1 MILSPSSG
9 CVSISCRSS
18 SVSGPGFSSTE
29 FGIPILP
36 MSWKSAPSSS
46 RFSVSPSRPSSRPTR
61 SAVSVIQRAW
71 EDVYSSRAS
80 SAFASASTVERNVRS
95 SPSKLDAFAIASFAW
110 WARPPSELE
119 LAVAELDVGRS
130 ATAIAP
136 QRPSIVKRG
145 DHVRAGAAGRRIAE
159 RGVLLRA

>member
-1 MILSPSSG
+1 MIFSPSSG
-9 CVSISCRSS
+9 CVSISARSS

-46 RFSVSPSRPSSRPTR
+46 RFSVSLSSPSSSPTR
-61 SAVSVIQRAW
+61 RAVSVIQRAW

-95 SPSKLDAFAIASFAW
+95 SPAKLEAFAIASFAW
-110 WARPPSELE
+110 WARPPTSSSS
-119 LAVAELDVGRS
+119 RS
-130 ATAIAP
+130 PKSTSAGAATAIAP
-136 QRPSIVKRG
+136 QRPST
-145 DHVRAGAAGRRIAE
+145 
-159 RGVLLRA
+159 